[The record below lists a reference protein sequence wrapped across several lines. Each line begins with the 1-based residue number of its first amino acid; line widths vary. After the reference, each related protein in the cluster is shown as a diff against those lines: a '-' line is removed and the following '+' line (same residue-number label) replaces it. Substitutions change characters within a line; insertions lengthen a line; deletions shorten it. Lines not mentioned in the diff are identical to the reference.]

1 MTKDEPV
8 VLGLPQSVVDELA
21 AFVRDGRVVLSNSAR
36 NALANGLGKRIPMD
50 RRVELRLIDD
60 AGLDTL
66 RHLRDKLRERGTL
79 NDEELERLRKLRAES
94 S

>member
-1 MTKDEPV
+1 MSKDEPV
-8 VLGLPQSVVDELA
+8 ILGLPQSVVDELA

-66 RHLRDKLRERGTL
+66 RRLRDQMRERGGL
-79 NDEELERLRKLRAES
+79 DDGDRDALRQLRAQDS
-94 S
+94 